1 MLPKD
6 SVTHNVFFNKR
17 EEVNYLEIKC
27 PPFSYTLLPSDDVV
41 KLRIEN
47 NKSMIIK
54 DCMKQHLVGFTKN
67 EPVLCREYLCSC
79 SSCLEFNF
87 KECLEDEAPHYSE
100 LSYLN
105 YYGNDEEDVVDT
117 TEQILDFIEFQ
128 SFVSLF
134 GGSQNKPLHF
144 VQVAEKV
151 TTEKDLTDPYCHFIG
166 TSEKF
171 LKGYYL
177 KQSRSKQISKKKFQ
191 ILSTPIVFA
200 PDEIFDTYVDIMDDL
215 DLDVQFFKLLV
226 KKANTY
232 MLIFFQLVIFSPG
245 RLLNEMPDLFLR

>member
-6 SVTHNVFFNKR
+6 IVTHNVFFNKR

-27 PPFSYTLLPSDDVV
+27 PPFSYTLLPSNDVV
-41 KLRIEN
+41 KLRIGN

-87 KECLEDEAPHYSE
+87 KECLEDEAPRYSE

-117 TEQILDFIEFQ
+117 TEQILDFIEFP
-128 SFVSLF
+128 SFVSL
-134 GGSQNKPLHF
+134 SSVEVRISHCTLYKLQKKVPLKKISLIHT
-144 VQVAEKV
+144 V
-151 TTEKDLTDPYCHFIG
+151 TL
-166 TSEKF
+166 
-171 LKGYYL
+171 
-177 KQSRSKQISKKKFQ
+177 
-191 ILSTPIVFA
+191 
-200 PDEIFDTYVDIMDDL
+200 
-215 DLDVQFFKLLV
+215 
-226 KKANTY
+226 
-232 MLIFFQLVIFSPG
+232 
-245 RLLNEMPDLFLR
+245 

>member
-1 MLPKD
+1 M
-6 SVTHNVFFNKR
+6 
-17 EEVNYLEIKC
+17 
-27 PPFSYTLLPSDDVV
+27 
-41 KLRIEN
+41 
-47 NKSMIIK
+47 
-54 DCMKQHLVGFTKN
+54 
-67 EPVLCREYLCSC
+67 
-79 SSCLEFNF
+79 
-87 KECLEDEAPHYSE
+87 
-100 LSYLN
+100 
-105 YYGNDEEDVVDT
+105 
-117 TEQILDFIEFQ
+117 
-128 SFVSLF
+128 
-134 GGSQNKPLHF
+134 HF
-144 VQVAEKV
+144 VQVTEKG

-177 KQSRSKQISKKKFQ
+177 KQCRSKQISKKKFQ

-200 PDEIFDTYVDIMDDL
+200 PDEVFDTYVDIMDDL